1 MESKTKN
8 RKTAEE
14 VGKLCLKAFGKKPSQ
29 ITEYTE
35 GWYNAVY
42 GITLD
47 DGREAVLKIAP
58 PKAAETLTYEKN
70 MMSTEA
76 ASMRLVGSRGRVP
89 VPEIL
94 FYDNSEDISDT
105 DYFFMAKVDGENYA
119 HVKAGLTQE
128 QRYEIEYQTGV
139 YTREMNGITGTFFGY
154 EGNHDLRGNT
164 WREAYIKILAS
175 VLEDGKRKQ
184 IDIGYE
190 YEDIL
195 MLAEAKAP
203 ALDEVTVPHFVHWD
217 VWDANVFVE
226 DGRVTAIIDF
236 ERALWG
242 DPLMEQ
248 LFRMYFIPSAAMDG
262 YGKTAF
268 TANEEMRMQLYS
280 LHLFLIMLIECYYRC
295 YETDEN
301 EKMARQALAQ
311 TVSWL
316 REH

>member
-14 VGKLCLKAFGKKPSQ
+14 IGNMCLRAFGKKPSK

-42 GITLD
+42 GIAFD
-47 DGREAVLKIAP
+47 DGKEAVLKIAP
-58 PKAAETLTYEKN
+58 PTAAETLTYEKN
-70 MMSTEA
+70 MMSTEV
-76 ASMRLVGSRGRVP
+76 ASMRLVRSRGRVP

-94 FYDNSEDISDT
+94 FYDDSGEVCDT
-105 DYFFMAKVDGENYA
+105 DYFFMEKADGENYA
-119 HVKAGLTQE
+119 HVKENLMQA
-128 QRYEIEYQTGV
+128 QRHEIEYQTGV
-139 YTREMNGITGTFFGY
+139 YTREMNSITGTYYGY
-154 EGNHDLRGNT
+154 EGNPKLRGNT
-164 WREAYIKILAS
+164 WREAYIKILAA
-175 VLEDGKRKQ
+175 VLEDGRRKH
-184 IDIGYE
+184 IDIGFE
-190 YEDIL
+190 YDDIL
-195 MLAEAKAP
+195 RLAEDKAP
-203 ALDEVTVPHFVHWD
+203 ALDEVTTPHFVHWD
-217 VWDANVFVE
+217 VWDSNVFVK

-236 ERALWG
+236 ERALWA

-248 LFRMYFIPSAAMDG
+248 LFRMYFMPSAAMEG

-268 TANEEMRMQLYS
+268 TANEEIRMQLYS

-295 YETDEN
+295 YDTDEN

-311 TVSWL
+311 TVGWL